1 LRRGERI
8 GEPSGEPAGE
18 ADPDRG
24 GMSMQPI
31 HHPRSATPFASSL
44 SAEWDRLAASP
55 AARQALRRWRLPS
68 LATPCADLDDL
79 VAAAGHG
86 RPLDDD
92 EADRVLLE
100 LVVLAVD
107 DDLAARV
114 VLQRV
119 LPALVAVASRRA
131 GADRRARER
140 ALEELTATAWI
151 VIRTYPVRRRPTR
164 VASNIVRDSEYGTFV
179 RPRRLRSAGEV
190 PGTQLTN
197 EDADEPRRWCGPDGA
212 PASFELVVEVLR
224 SARDAGLCADDLR
237 FVAGLASGW
246 TTERLAAEFGICQRS
261 VRNRRAAVVAR
272 IRAMERAAAA
282 A

>member
-1 LRRGERI
+1 
-8 GEPSGEPAGE
+8 
-18 ADPDRG
+18 
-24 GMSMQPI
+24 MSMQPI
-31 HHPRSATPFASSL
+31 HHPRSATPLATSL

-55 AARQALRRWRLPS
+55 AARRALRQWRFPS
-68 LATPCADLDDL
+68 LATPCADLNEL

-100 LVVLAVD
+100 LVALAAA

-119 LPALVAVASRRA
+119 LPALVAVATRRA
-131 GADRRARER
+131 GTDRRARER
-140 ALEELTATAWI
+140 ALEELAASAWI
-151 VIRTYPVRRRPTR
+151 VIRTYPIQRRPAR

-179 RPRRLRSAGEV
+179 RPRRLRSASEL
-190 PGTQLTN
+190 PGA
-197 EDADEPRRWCGPDGA
+197 EPAGDESGGPPSWYGADAA
-212 PASFELVVEVLR
+212 PASFDLVVEVLR
-224 SARDAGLCADDLR
+224 SAREAGLCDDDLR
-237 FVAGLASGW
+237 FVARLASGW
-246 TTERLAAEFGICQRS
+246 TTARLAAELGICPRS